1 LHLSA
6 EHGHSTNV
14 SMLLQHDSDLHI
26 RDANEMTPLDL
37 ADKSG
42 HAKCVALLKE
52 AAGECFMSIIC
63 INGLFYL
70 Y

>member
-1 LHLSA
+1 
-6 EHGHSTNV
+6 
-14 SMLLQHDSDLHI
+14 MLLQHDSDLHI

-63 INGLFYL
+63 INCLFYL